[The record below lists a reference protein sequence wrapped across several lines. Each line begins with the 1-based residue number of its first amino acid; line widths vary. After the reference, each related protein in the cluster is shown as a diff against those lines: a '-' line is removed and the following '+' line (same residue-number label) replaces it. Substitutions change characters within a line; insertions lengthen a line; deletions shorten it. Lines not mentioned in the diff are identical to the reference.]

1 MLSYYYTPMLKKLE
15 SYFEFARLGTNWR
28 IEILAGVTTFLTM
41 AYIVL
46 VNPAILA
53 AAGMPLAAVTAATC
67 LSAGFA
73 SILMGIVARYPIA
86 LAPGMGLNAYFAYAV
101 CIKLH
106 VPWQT
111 ALGAV
116 FLSGVLFLAL
126 TAVGIRQMILRAI
139 PHELYAA
146 VASGIGLFIA
156 LIGFRNAGLVVAD
169 SNTLVSLGNIRN
181 PTAALALL
189 GLLLMV
195 ALEVQKSPRR
205 HPHRRPLHHRPR
217 LGAGPDPLDAR
228 RRRPLHRWLDTAFQL
243 DIRGALNKGL
253 LEIVFVFFFVD
264 LFDNLGTLVAV
275 TKRAGLIEADHSIP
289 RLNRILFTDATA
301 TVFGSL
307 TGTSTVTSYVE
318 STAGVAAGGRSGVT
332 AIVTGLLF
340 LAAIGAAPFV
350 GIVPPAATAPAL
362 ILVGSMMLST
372 ISEIRWREPLIAVPA
387 FLTLVLIPFTFSIAN
402 GLGFGIISWAALHLA
417 AGKIRKQDWL
427 LYLLAALFLVRFIY
441 LGRKLGLLSSACN
454 QKGATMRWYHYIAYF
469 FGGAFLANSLPHL
482 GNGISGRAFQS
493 PFASPPGEGLS
504 SSTVNVLWGL
514 L

>member
-1 MLSYYYTPMLKKLE
+1 MLSYYYQPMLKRIE
-15 SYFEFARLGTNWR
+15 SYFEFTRLGTNWR
-28 IEILAGVTTFLTM
+28 TEILAGVTTFLTM

-73 SILMGIVARYPIA
+73 SIMMGIVARYPIA

-116 FLSGVLFLAL
+116 FLSGLLFLAL

-169 SNTLVSLGNIRN
+169 ANTLLNLGNIRN
-181 PTAALALL
+181 PTAVLALL

-195 ALEVQKSPRR
+195 ALEVHKVR
-205 HPHRRPLHHRPR
+205 
-217 LGAGPDPLDAR
+217 GAILIGVLSMTALAWAMGLTHWTPAAGGFHSLAQ
-228 RRRPLHRWLDTAFQL
+228 TAFQL

-275 TKRAGLIEADHSIP
+275 TKRAGLIEPDHTIP

-318 STAGVAAGGRSGVT
+318 SAAGVAAGGRSGVT

-441 LGRKLGLLSSACN
+441 LGSS
-454 QKGATMRWYHYIAYF
+454 
-469 FGGAFLANSLPHL
+469 
-482 GNGISGRAFQS
+482 
-493 PFASPPGEGLS
+493 
-504 SSTVNVLWGL
+504 
-514 L
+514 

>member
-1 MLSYYYTPMLKKLE
+1 
-15 SYFEFARLGTNWR
+15 
-28 IEILAGVTTFLTM
+28 
-41 AYIVL
+41 
-46 VNPAILA
+46 
-53 AAGMPLAAVTAATC
+53 
-67 LSAGFA
+67 
-73 SILMGIVARYPIA
+73 
-86 LAPGMGLNAYFAYAV
+86 
-101 CIKLH
+101 
-106 VPWQT
+106 
-111 ALGAV
+111 
-116 FLSGVLFLAL
+116 
-126 TAVGIRQMILRAI
+126 VGIRQMILRAI

-156 LIGFRNAGLVVAD
+156 LIGFQKAGLVVAD
-169 SNTLVSLGNIRN
+169 ANTLLNLGNIRN
-181 PTAALALL
+181 PAAALALL

-195 ALEVQKSPRR
+195 ALEVRKVRGAILIGVLSITA
-205 HPHRRPLHHRPR
+205 LAWV
-217 LGAGPDPLDAR
+217 LGLTHWTPAAGGFSSLAA
-228 RRRPLHRWLDTAFQL
+228 TAFQL

-275 TKRAGLIEADHSIP
+275 TKRAGLISEDHSIP

-340 LAAIGAAPFV
+340 LATIGAAPFV
-350 GIVPPAATAPAL
+350 GIVPSAATAPAL

-427 LYLLAALFLVRFIY
+427 LYVLAALFLARFIY
-441 LGRKLGLLSSACN
+441 LGTS
-454 QKGATMRWYHYIAYF
+454 
-469 FGGAFLANSLPHL
+469 
-482 GNGISGRAFQS
+482 
-493 PFASPPGEGLS
+493 
-504 SSTVNVLWGL
+504 
-514 L
+514 